1 VLRQMRLRKGAAIAA
16 FALLLVGCSRDE
28 NNDAA
33 TTSPASTTA
42 ASDGL
47 HRVVKIDGDRGLYV
61 RCTGAGS
68 PTIVLEGGD
77 GDTSASYSF
86 AETTLAKE
94 TRTCV
99 YDRASLGRSD
109 PAPGPRGLSDLTGD
123 LEQLLE
129 AAKIPGPYVLVG
141 TSGGGYITAGYAVAH
156 PQEVAGM
163 VFIDTASPFENPP
176 HEIVEETDPANPA
189 NAEHRDYLQVEK
201 DAWTARKRIGDIPVS
216 VVSVKFSTAAIKES
230 PFPSERRMMRS
241 NVKAQKGWL
250 VLSPRAKQIVAHTS
264 HAVEED
270 DPAFVIDVIRDVVTA
285 SQHPS
290 PTHGDTITGL
300 KGQVVF
306 TRAGGAYGDE
316 TIFVANA
323 DGTGERRITAPD
335 RCCPWATSTGSMV
348 VFSEGAGERITAVTT
363 NIDGSRRRVL
373 PLPKG
378 TLSLAAG
385 PITKNG
391 AVIAR
396 EGFDDVHPA
405 SSGIY
410 LTRSSDGK
418 VIRRV
423 TKKHFIPGDFSPNGK
438 RLVLFKGPDEPDGPP
453 PPGSLWIV
461 NTNGTA
467 LRRLTPASVKVQ
479 CCGNYRWSPDGTKIV
494 FADFDGLIWTIAPD
508 GSKLTRVFKDTDG
521 RYAVT
526 PTWSPD
532 GSMIMF
538 ALDPIK
544 NPFVHPKNALYVI
557 RADGSDL
564 THVLGG
570 NNFKREPNWVS
581 E

>member
-1 VLRQMRLRKGAAIAA
+1 MRLRKGAAIAA

-109 PAPGPRGLSDLTGD
+109 PAPGPRGLSDLVGD

-201 DAWTARKRIGDIPVS
+201 DAWAARKRIGDIPVS

-250 VLSPRAKQIVAHTS
+250 VLSSPRQADRGAHESRGRGGRSGLRDRRDPRRRHGVPAPVAHAWG
-264 HAVEED
+264 HDHRLE
-270 DPAFVIDVIRDVVTA
+270 
-285 SQHPS
+285 
-290 PTHGDTITGL
+290 
-300 KGQVVF
+300 
-306 TRAGGAYGDE
+306 RAGRVHA
-316 TIFVANA
+316 
-323 DGTGERRITAPD
+323 
-335 RCCPWATSTGSMV
+335 
-348 VFSEGAGERITAVTT
+348 
-363 NIDGSRRRVL
+363 RRR
-373 PLPKG
+373 
-378 TLSLAAG
+378 
-385 PITKNG
+385 
-391 AVIAR
+391 
-396 EGFDDVHPA
+396 
-405 SSGIY
+405 GI
-410 LTRSSDGK
+410 R
-418 VIRRV
+418 
-423 TKKHFIPGDFSPNGK
+423 
-438 RLVLFKGPDEPDGPP
+438 
-453 PPGSLWIV
+453 
-461 NTNGTA
+461 
-467 LRRLTPASVKVQ
+467 
-479 CCGNYRWSPDGTKIV
+479 
-494 FADFDGLIWTIAPD
+494 
-508 GSKLTRVFKDTDG
+508 
-521 RYAVT
+521 
-526 PTWSPD
+526 
-532 GSMIMF
+532 
-538 ALDPIK
+538 
-544 NPFVHPKNALYVI
+544 
-557 RADGSDL
+557 
-564 THVLGG
+564 
-570 NNFKREPNWVS
+570 
-581 E
+581 